1 MSLQGFGKREDVNRM
16 DILFAKDLFTN
27 MAMLLSASILSNY
40 IYALSLKN
48 HRFKELLIGL
58 TNGLIG
64 ILLLVNTV
72 RLNSWIVFDTRSILI
87 SLTALYFGPVP
98 ALVAAPI
105 IIAYRIYMGGAGAVP
120 GVLVTIA
127 TMFVGLMWRRR
138 RRASG
143 GYGASELYL
152 IGLVTHIFMLLCM
165 FSLPLDRALEVLRSI
180 ALPVLV
186 LFPLGTVLMGLVIG
200 TRLRQIE
207 AENAIREQEAQ
218 LRIMYE
224 QAPVG
229 VAMLEGR
236 KVLRANHR
244 YTMITGDAQGDEA
257 KFTCELVKAQ
267 LDSEAEKAEI
277 EAFQMGA
284 ADQYSTEK
292 RLIMPS
298 GNVLWTELTVRQ
310 IDPPGSG
317 ARRAVCLVQDV
328 TERRLRDEALLNAM
342 TRDGLTGAFN
352 RSYMDLERQ
361 NLESEENLPVSLI
374 LCDVDGLKLIND
386 VYGYEEGDAL
396 LRDVARVLMEIAR
409 PQDMVVRYGGD
420 EFLLLMPRTNLG
432 EVYEVCE
439 RIQSAF
445 QTRAGNTQAAPR
457 YSSVS
462 IGYAHKT
469 LMHQP
474 LSDVIRNAEQ
484 FLSMRKLLAKK
495 SMHNAILSSI
505 KATLYEKSNETEEH
519 CERMARWARALGEAM
534 GLSGEPLDRLE
545 LGAYLHDIGKV
556 RIDSSILKKPGKL
569 SASEWE
575 EIKKHPEAGY
585 RIACSVPELQ
595 NVADLILCHHEKW
608 DGTGYPRFLA
618 GEEIP
623 LLARIIALVD
633 AYDAMTT
640 DRSYQRALTKEE
652 AIAEIHRC
660 AGSHFDQRIAE
671 TFIERVL

>member
-1 MSLQGFGKREDVNRM
+1 M

-48 HRFKELLIGL
+48 PRSKDLLIGL
-58 TNGLIG
+58 TNGMIG

-87 SLTALYFGPVP
+87 SLTALFFGPVP
-98 ALVAAPI
+98 ALIAAPI
-105 IIAYRIYMGGAGAVP
+105 IIAYRVYMGGAGALP

-127 TMFVGLMWRRR
+127 TMCVGLLWRRR
-138 RRASG
+138 RRAPG

-152 IGLVTHIFMLLCM
+152 LGLAASIVMLLCM
-165 FSLPLDRALEVLRSI
+165 FSLPLYRALEVLRSI

-207 AENAIREQEAQ
+207 AENAIRAQEAQ

-224 QAPVG
+224 QAPIG
-229 VAMLEGR
+229 VAMLDGR
-236 KVLRANHR
+236 NVLRANQR
-244 YTMITGDAQGDEA
+244 YTTITGDAQGGEA
-257 KFTCELVKAQ
+257 KFTCDLVRVQ
-267 LDSEAEKAEI
+267 LDSAAEKAEMD
-277 EAFQMGA
+277 AFQMGA
-284 ADQYSTEK
+284 ADQYIAEK
-292 RLIMPS
+292 RLLMPDGS
-298 GNVLWTELTVRQ
+298 VLWADLTIRQ
-310 IDPPGSG
+310 LDPPGSG
-317 ARRAVCLVQDV
+317 TRRTMCLIQDV

-342 TRDGLTGAFN
+342 TRDNLTGAFN

-396 LRDVARVLMEIAR
+396 LRDVAKVLMEAAWTR
-409 PQDMVVRYGGD
+409 DLVVRYGGD
-420 EFLLLMPRTNLG
+420 EFLLLLPKTSLDDASG
-432 EVYEVCE
+432 ICE
-439 RIQSAF
+439 RIQRNF
-445 QTRAGNTQAAPR
+445 QSRAGNAQTSPR
-457 YSSVS
+457 YSSIS
-462 IGYAHKT
+462 IGYATKT
-469 LMHQP
+469 SANQP
-474 LSDVIRNAEQ
+474 LSDVIRSAEES
-484 FLSMRKLLAKK
+484 LSMRKLLVKK
-495 SMHNAILSSI
+495 SMHNAILTSI

-608 DGTGYPRFLA
+608 DGSGYPRSLA
-618 GEEIP
+618 GKTIP

-652 AIAEIHRC
+652 AIQEIRRC
-660 AGSHFDQRIAE
+660 AGSHFDQSVAE

>member
-1 MSLQGFGKREDVNRM
+1 M

-40 IYALSLKN
+40 IYALSMKN
-48 HRFKELLIGL
+48 PRFKELLIGL
-58 TNGLIG
+58 TNGMIG

-87 SLTALYFGPVP
+87 SLTALFFGPVP
-98 ALVAAPI
+98 AFVAAPI
-105 IIAYRIYMGGAGAVP
+105 IIAYRIFMGGAGAVP
-120 GVLVTIA
+120 GVLVTIS

-152 IGLVTHIFMLLCM
+152 LGLVASIVMLLCM

-207 AENAIREQEAQ
+207 AENAIRAQEAQ

-236 KVLRANHR
+236 NVLRANHR

-257 KFTCELVKAQ
+257 KFTWDLVKAQ
-267 LDSEAEKAEI
+267 LESEAEKAEI
-277 EAFQMGA
+277 EAFLMGA
-284 ADQYSTEK
+284 ADQYATEK
-292 RLIMPS
+292 RLVMP
-298 GNVLWTELTVRQ
+298 GGDVLWADLSVRQ
-310 IDPPGSG
+310 LDPPGSG
-317 ARRAVCLVQDV
+317 ARRVMCLVQDV

-352 RSYMDLERQ
+352 RSFMDLERQ

-396 LRDVARVLMEIAR
+396 LRDVAKVLMEAAWTR
-409 PQDMVVRYGGD
+409 DLVVRYGGD
-420 EFLLLMPRTNLG
+420 EFLLLLPKTSLDDASG
-432 EVYEVCE
+432 ICE
-439 RIQSAF
+439 RIQRDF
-445 QTRAGNTQAAPR
+445 QSRAGNTHTAPR
-457 YSSVS
+457 YSSIS
-462 IGYAHKT
+462 IGYAAKT
-469 LMHQP
+469 SANQP
-474 LSDVIRNAEQ
+474 LSDVIRAAEET
-484 FLSMRKLLAKK
+484 LSMRKLLSKK

-556 RIDSSILKKPGKL
+556 RIDGSILKKPGKL
-569 SASEWE
+569 SAPEWE

-595 NVADLILCHHEKW
+595 NVADLILFHHEKW
-608 DGTGYPRFLA
+608 DGTGYPRSLA
-618 GEEIP
+618 GEAIP

-633 AYDAMTT
+633 AFDAMTT
-640 DRSYQRALTKEE
+640 DRSYQPALTKEE
-652 AIAEIHRC
+652 AIAEIRRC
-660 AGSHFDQRIAE
+660 AGSHFDQRVAE